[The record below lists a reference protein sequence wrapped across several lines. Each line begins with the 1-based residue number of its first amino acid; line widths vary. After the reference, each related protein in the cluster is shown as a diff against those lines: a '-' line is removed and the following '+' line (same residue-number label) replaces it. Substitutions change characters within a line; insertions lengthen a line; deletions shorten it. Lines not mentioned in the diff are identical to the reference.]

1 MNDNNNNNR
10 RRREEAK
17 ETDRGDRG
25 RIIPARSRWK
35 KKKEKK
41 NEKGN
46 EIDAETKNTRRRA
59 QEDNAASSMLRFR
72 NSFDASQVL
81 FLVLPLFVL
90 VGIVPELPLPR
101 AEYHVEGGAG
111 DVNAG
116 RDHED
121 EPPLRLSRL
130 KNGKREM
137 E

>member
-1 MNDNNNNNR
+1 MR
-10 RRREEAK
+10 LTQKRK
-17 ETDRGDRG
+17 TRGGG
-25 RIIPARSRWK
+25 RK
-35 KKKEKK
+35 K
-41 NEKGN
+41 
-46 EIDAETKNTRRRA
+46 ITCAV
-59 QEDNAASSMLRFR
+59 SSMLRFR

>member
-1 MNDNNNNNR
+1 
-10 RRREEAK
+10 
-17 ETDRGDRG
+17 
-25 RIIPARSRWK
+25 
-35 KKKEKK
+35 
-41 NEKGN
+41 
-46 EIDAETKNTRRRA
+46 
-59 QEDNAASSMLRFR
+59 MLRLR

-130 KNGKREM
+130 KNGKSEYSGVSIAQRLSCCCSVTHRPDDYVSGGDRRQ
-137 E
+137 

>member
-1 MNDNNNNNR
+1 MIITITTDGGEKKR
-10 RRREEAK
+10 RRPIEA
-17 ETDRGDRG
+17 TVDGLFLHG
-25 RIIPARSRWK
+25 RVEGKRK
-35 KKKEKK
+35 KKKTRKEMRLTQKRKTRGGGRKK
-41 NEKGN
+41 
-46 EIDAETKNTRRRA
+46 IT
-59 QEDNAASSMLRFR
+59 ASSMLRFR